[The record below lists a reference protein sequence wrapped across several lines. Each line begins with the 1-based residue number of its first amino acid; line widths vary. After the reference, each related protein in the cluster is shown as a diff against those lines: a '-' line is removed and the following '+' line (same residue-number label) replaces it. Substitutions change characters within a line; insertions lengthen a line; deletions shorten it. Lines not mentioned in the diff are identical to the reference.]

1 MLIENI
7 SDLMV
12 FTQAVKGGS
21 LSAAGRK
28 LGISLAV
35 ASKKLQRL
43 EEQLGVRLLNRSTR
57 QLSLTDEGAEYYH
70 YCVRI
75 LAELEEGEELVT
87 RGSKEPK
94 GNLKVTVPA
103 AFGRL
108 HVAPLVPEFL
118 TRYPAIKLTL
128 HLTDSMVDIIDQGYD
143 LAVRI
148 GDLKDSILVAKPIA
162 VDRRVLVATP
172 SYLARYGEP
181 HTPQQLSDHN
191 ALLFAGTDHWGFT
204 GPGGEEIS
212 VKVSGNLD
220 TNNCDALREAI
231 LAGLGL
237 ALRPLWDVWQDLRE
251 GRLVRLL
258 PDYTPPT
265 YPIHAV
271 YPSRRLVP
279 KKTRIFIEHLLRRF
293 GPIPYWDDR
302 AGQAPADAAPVPEPV
317 CKCVDGVAEQSDQSS
332 TLAISQPSGYLLEN
346 PTRH

>member
-21 LSAAGRK
+21 LSAAGRE

-35 ASKKLQRL
+35 ASKRLQRL

-87 RGSKEPK
+87 RSSKEPK

-118 TRYPAIKLTL
+118 ARYPAIKLTL
-128 HLTDSMVDIIDQGYD
+128 HLSDSLVDIINQGYD

-148 GDLKDSILVAKPIA
+148 GELKDSSLVAKSIGL
-162 VDRRVLVATP
+162 DRRVVVATP
-172 SYLARYGEP
+172 SYLTRYGAP
-181 HTPQQLSDHN
+181 HTPLELAGHN

-204 GPGGEEIS
+204 GPSGDVVN

-231 LAGLGL
+231 FADLGL
-237 ALRPLWDVWQDLRE
+237 ALRPLWDVWKDLRD
-251 GRLVRLL
+251 GSLVRLL
-258 PDYTPPT
+258 PAYLPPA
-265 YPIHAV
+265 YPINAV
-271 YPSRRLVP
+271 YPSRRLMP
-279 KKTRIFIEHLLRRF
+279 KKTRIFIEHLLQRF
-293 GPIPYWDDR
+293 GPIPYWDDLD
-302 AGQAPADAAPVPEPV
+302 GQAPADTART
-317 CKCVDGVAEQSDQSS
+317 G
-332 TLAISQPSGYLLEN
+332 
-346 PTRH
+346 